1 MVTKRKP
8 KVKKNVIE
16 KVKLSSKAIKVFSLV
31 ENDVTKRI
39 LKNSQIESKRNYQS
53 ENAKY
58 LWRKMSVALISKVIE
73 KDLRVSTKGNAK
85 NRREWCEKNNAVII
99 DMSLVVETDLGDINE
114 RDENGKKNYRPE
126 NALRIRLEKI
136 SQGKNLGY
144 VRVISDKDFQ
154 NDINLDKAH
163 LVYIYKK

>member
-114 RDENGKKNYRPE
+114 RDY
-126 NALRIRLEKI
+126 A
-136 SQGKNLGY
+136 
-144 VRVISDKDFQ
+144 
-154 NDINLDKAH
+154 INL
-163 LVYIYKK
+163 VFG